1 MSKLEVNAIDSVGTT
16 LTLGDTNAT
25 TLALNSSI
33 TTLPSTLTNTPAF
46 RAKASSDQ
54 TVNDN
59 VITKANFATEIYDT
73 DSAYD
78 TSTSRFTV
86 PTGKGGKY
94 VISVTSSM
102 QEFSSLNHGG
112 SLIFVNGTGVQHQ
125 FVNWSSSYGDELSTT
140 CSATLELSAGDYV
153 EGYVQFNTGDGSNT
167 QVKAVDAAGYIL
179 TVFEGFKLVE

>member
-1 MSKLEVNAIDSVGTT
+1 MSTLEVNTINPQSGTT
-16 LTLGDTNAT
+16 ITIGGSGDTVSLGSGAT
-25 TLALNSSI
+25 QSGFGGV
-33 TTLPSTLTNTPAF
+33 NTPAF
-46 RAKASSDQ
+46 RARATSNQ

-59 VITKANFATEIYDT
+59 VITKANFGTEIYDT
-73 DSAYD
+73 DNAYD
-78 TSTSRFTV
+78 TSNSRFTV

-102 QEFSSLNHGG
+102 QEFGSLNHGG

-167 QVKAVDAAGYIL
+167 IVQALDANNYIL